1 MAVPRALPL
10 NELLDEFRAG
20 RIALPA
26 LLEAIKTRGVLDEA
40 DYRAEVAQLEQMRDA
55 GQLDA
60 DVVLAMIAR
69 LGAMRI
75 IGARPPV
82 DADATVVMPAVT
94 PKPPPATPAP
104 DPELT
109 LVQPTA
115 QPAPDDEMTMV
126 KPHAPAA
133 PAGGASPGDTSTRGT
148 TSSLSSL
155 GSWESIAAKEGGDY
169 VTVGSLLK
177 GRFHLERELGRGGM
191 GVVYLAKDERKVEAR
206 DRDPY
211 VAVKVLND
219 EFRRHPDSLI
229 ALQRESRRSQLL
241 AHDNIVRVFDFDKDR
256 TIVFMTMEFIDGS
269 DLKSLIR
276 ERAYNGMPLAKARP
290 LIEGMAR
297 ALARAHAAGIVHSDF
312 KPGNVMVTRE
322 GVPKV
327 FDFGIARAGKF
338 AGDAAG
344 EQTVFDAGTLGAL
357 TPAYAS
363 LEMIRGGEPSPSDD
377 IYALG
382 CVSFELL
389 TGKHPFDKVS
399 AEVVLKEGRKPPA
412 VPGLTRRQYRTLC
425 DSVALNSAQRLKSA
439 EALIEGLRE
448 VGLKERMG
456 PYVLG
461 GSLALVLLMA
471 GGWGVT
477 RYMHSHHLA
486 KVIASFSATGKQ
498 RYANE
503 VQAMQALSSLDE
515 DDRKRVIIDQGE
527 AIQNYLLSR
536 IDAYW
541 QPAQKRF
548 DYAGAQ
554 RVLALRDQLRLYSPA
569 LDMKRGELERQR
581 NELLNTLDTQLSK
594 QIDAGAIFENQPD
607 NVVATLTRIRAV
619 DPGSALLKN
628 AELELKYDVAI
639 SQSLAA
645 DRLDEAK
652 QRLQLATRLF
662 PGSARLQQR
671 DAQLAA
677 DEQAATL
684 RQVAAAAQATPGAQ
698 SLPDARREL
707 ASLVAKPATSADW
720 EAAVTRAATPLQ
732 NDSAAETKRLFDALG
747 DAMAGE
753 ASRVTDPMQ
762 VQRTLAWVNFG
773 LQYAPRSPRLLE
785 QRSRL
790 DGLQQQMEAQLAKD
804 SVAAEIDSRI
814 ESMRRA
820 AAANDV
826 AKAQESLDRVRS
838 LQGNHPFLVN
848 EGPQLLASAYLGQA
862 REAFQRGRYQ
872 AAADITG
879 QGVRALGNRAD
890 LRSARERYGFVAE
903 VMQGGTSALAGTD
916 YDRLKKQLTDL
927 RKTDSTALDGLE
939 ADLKQRGQ
947 LPQGSFSA
955 RLEARKP
962 AQASTAAPAEASSA
976 APTAAV
982 ATNAPAAQAAAKAA
996 AGTTAAPAT
1005 AAKSN
1010 ANTPAGPDPCG
1021 VPALVGAGKACFDM
1035 LDGKRG
1041 PAMIV
1046 VPGVGSGGAYAL
1058 SRAEIT
1064 VNDFNRYCTATGQCH
1079 AMTVEDAELGNL
1091 PVSNISLSQ
1100 AKAYAAWL
1108 TSSSGY
1114 TYRLPTDAEWLHA
1127 AQAGGSWK
1135 QSEDSNCIPPTAN
1148 GSDVA
1153 GAPVA
1158 ARGREPNPWGLINMS
1173 GNVWEWVTHDGATLV
1188 RGGSF
1193 NSYWSDCTVE
1203 ARRADSG
1210 APQKDVGFRVLREL
1224 K

>member
-10 NELLDEFRAG
+10 IELVDELRAG

-26 LLEAIKTRGVLDEA
+26 LLDAVKARGVLDEA
-40 DYRAEVAQLEQMRDA
+40 DYRAEVAQLEQMGEA
-55 GQLDA
+55 GELDA
-60 DVVLAMIAR
+60 DVVLALIAR

-75 IGARPPV
+75 IAARAPV
-82 DADATVVMPAVT
+82 DADLTVMMPAAA
-94 PKPPPATPAP
+94 KPLQTP

-109 LVQPTA
+109 IVQVPSSPALV
-115 QPAPDDEMTMV
+115 DEMTVV
-126 KPHAPAA
+126 KPQAHGPTQAA
-133 PAGGASPGDTSTRGT
+133 HSPGDTSTHGT

-256 TIVFMTMEFIDGS
+256 TIVFMTMEYIDGS

-297 ALARAHAAGIVHSDF
+297 ALGRAHAAGIVHSDF
-312 KPGNVMVTRE
+312 KPGNVMVTRD
-322 GVPKV
+322 GLPKV

-338 AGDAAG
+338 AGDASG
-344 EQTVFDAGTLGAL
+344 EQTLFDAGTLGAL

-363 LEMIRGGEPSPSDD
+363 LEMIRGSEPSPNDD

-382 CVSFELL
+382 CVCFELL

-399 AEVVLKEGRKPPA
+399 AEVVQKEGRKPPA
-412 VPGLTRRQYRTLC
+412 VPGLTRRQHKTLC
-425 DSVALNSAQRLKSA
+425 DSVALTSDQRLKNA

-461 GSLALVLLMA
+461 GSLALILLVG
-471 GGWGVT
+471 GGWGVS

-503 VQAMQALSSLDE
+503 VQAMQALATLDE

-527 AIQNYLLSR
+527 AIQSYLLSR
-536 IDAYW
+536 IDTYW
-541 QPAQKRF
+541 QPSQQRF

-569 LDMKRGELERQR
+569 LDMKRGELEQQR
-581 NELLNTLDTQLSK
+581 NELLNTLDTQLTR
-594 QIDAGAIFENQPD
+594 QIDAGAIFEDQPD
-607 NVVATLTRIRAV
+607 NVVTTLARIRAV

-628 AELELKYDVAI
+628 AELELKYDAAI
-639 SQSLAA
+639 GQSLAA

-652 QRLQLATRLF
+652 QRLALATTLF

-671 DAQLAA
+671 GVQLAA
-677 DEQAATL
+677 DEQTASLQQIAT
-684 RQVAAAAQATPGAQ
+684 AAQAAPSTQ
-698 SLPDARREL
+698 SLTDARREL
-707 ASLVAKPATSADW
+707 ADLLAKPASTVDW
-720 EAAVTRAATPLQ
+720 EAAITRVATPLK
-732 NDSAAETKRLFDALG
+732 NDNAPETQRLFDALG
-747 DAMAGE
+747 NTVADE
-753 ASRVTDPMQ
+753 AAKVTDPMQ
-762 VQRTLAWVNFG
+762 AQRTLAWVNFG
-773 LQYAPRSPRLLE
+773 LQYVPRSSRLLE
-785 QRSRL
+785 QRGRL
-790 DGLQQQMEAQLAKD
+790 DGLQQQLEAQLAKD

-826 AKAQESLDRVRS
+826 AKAQESLDRVRT
-838 LQGNHPFLVN
+838 LQPNAPFLAN
-848 EGPQLLASAYLGQA
+848 EGPQLLATAYLGQA
-862 REAFQRGRYQ
+862 KDAFQRGRYQ
-872 AAADITG
+872 GAADIAG
-879 QGVRALGNRAD
+879 QGTRALGSRAD
-890 LRSARERYGFVAE
+890 LRSARERYAFVSDL
-903 VMQGGTSALAGTD
+903 MQGGTSALTDAD
-916 YDRLKKQLTDL
+916 YDRLKKQLGDL
-927 RKTDSTALDGLE
+927 RKTDSATLE
-939 ADLKQRGQ
+939 SLETDMKQRGQ
-947 LPQGSFSA
+947 LPQGSFAA

-962 AQASTAAPAEASSA
+962 AAALIVTPATASSA
-976 APTAAV
+976 APAI
-982 ATNAPAAQAAAKAA
+982 AP
-996 AGTTAAPAT
+996 T
-1005 AAKSN
+1005 
-1010 ANTPAGPDPCG
+1010 ANTPAAQTAKSTAAAVTATQTTATKAGVATGPDPCG
-1021 VPALVGAGKACFDM
+1021 GSALVGAGKVCSDV

-1041 PAMIV
+1041 PSLVV
-1046 VPGVGSGGAYAL
+1046 VPGVGSGAAYAM

-1064 VNDFNRYCTATGQCH
+1064 VNDFNRFCTASGQCH
-1079 AMTVEDAELGNL
+1079 AITVDDPELGSL
-1091 PVSNISLSQ
+1091 PVSNISLVQ

-1108 TSSSGY
+1108 TSSTGF
-1114 TYRLPTDAEWLHA
+1114 TYRLPSDAEWLHA
-1127 AQAGGSWK
+1127 AQAGQSWK
-1135 QSEDSNCIPPTAN
+1135 QSEDSNCIPPTSQGA
-1148 GSDVA
+1148 DVA

-1158 ARGREPNPWGLINMS
+1158 ARGREPNPWGLVNMS
-1173 GNVWEWVTHDGATLV
+1173 GNVWEWVTNDGATLV

-1203 ARRADSG
+1203 ARRTDSG
-1210 APQKDVGFRVLREL
+1210 TPQKDVGFRVLREL

>member
-10 NELLDEFRAG
+10 TELVEEFRAG
-20 RIALPA
+20 RVALPA
-26 LLEAIKTRGVLDEA
+26 LLEAVKARGVLDEA
-40 DYRAEVAQLEQMRDA
+40 DYRAEVLQLERMRDA
-55 GQLDA
+55 GELDA
-60 DVVLAMIAR
+60 DVVLALIAR

-75 IGARPPV
+75 IAARAP
-82 DADATVVMPAVT
+82 ADPDVTVVMPTA
-94 PKPPPATPAP
+94 KPPQTP

-109 LVQPTA
+109 IVQVPSSSA
-115 QPAPDDEMTMV
+115 ADDEMTVV
-126 KPHAPAA
+126 KPQAHGPRQAEP
-133 PAGGASPGDTSTRGT
+133 GPGDTSTHGT

-256 TIVFMTMEFIDGS
+256 TIVFMTMEYIDGS

-297 ALARAHAAGIVHSDF
+297 ALGRAHAAGIVHSDF

-338 AGDAAG
+338 AGDASG
-344 EQTVFDAGTLGAL
+344 EQTLFDAGTLGAL

-363 LEMIRGGEPSPSDD
+363 LEMIRGSEPSPSDD

-382 CVSFELL
+382 CVCFELL

-399 AEVVLKEGRKPPA
+399 AEVVQKEGRKPPA
-412 VPGLTRRQYRTLC
+412 VPGLTRRQHKTLC
-425 DSVALNSAQRLKSA
+425 DSVALTSDQRLKSA

-448 VGLKERMG
+448 VSLKERMG
-456 PYVLG
+456 PYVVG
-461 GSLALVLLMA
+461 GSLALVLLVA
-471 GGWGVT
+471 GGWGVS
-477 RYMHSHHLA
+477 RYMHSHHIA

-503 VQAMQALSSLDE
+503 MQAMQALATLDE
-515 DDRKRVIIDQGE
+515 DDRKRVIIDQGD
-527 AIQNYLLSR
+527 AIQSYLLSR

-541 QPAQKRF
+541 QPSQQRF

-569 LDMKRGELERQR
+569 LDMKRGELEQQR
-581 NELLNTLDTQLSK
+581 NELLNTLDTQLTR
-594 QIDAGAIFENQPD
+594 QINAEAIFENQPD
-607 NVVATLTRIRAV
+607 NVVTTLAQIRAV

-628 AELELKYDVAI
+628 AELELKYDTAI
-639 SQSLAA
+639 GQSLAA

-652 QRLQLATRLF
+652 QRLVLATKLF

-671 DAQLAA
+671 GAQLAA
-677 DEQAATL
+677 DEQLASLQQIAT
-684 RQVAAAAQATPGAQ
+684 AAQAAQGTQ
-698 SLPDARREL
+698 SLADARREL
-707 ASLVAKPATSADW
+707 ADLLAKPTSNMDW
-720 EAAVTRAATPLQ
+720 ETAVTRAAAPLKSD
-732 NDSAAETKRLFDALG
+732 NAPETQRLFDALG
-747 DAMAGE
+747 NAVADE
-753 ASRVTDPMQ
+753 ASKVTDPMQ
-762 VQRTLAWVNFG
+762 AQRTLAWVNFG
-773 LQYAPRSPRLLE
+773 LQYVPRSSRLLE

-790 DGLQQQMEAQLAKD
+790 DGLQKQLEAQLAKD
-804 SVAAEIDSRI
+804 SIAAEIDSRI

-826 AKAQESLDRVRS
+826 AKAQESLDRVRT
-838 LQGNHPFLVN
+838 LQANHPFLAN
-848 EGPQLLASAYLGQA
+848 EGPQLLATAYLGQA
-862 REAFQRGRYQ
+862 RDAFQRGRYQ
-872 AAADITG
+872 GAADITG
-879 QGVRALGNRAD
+879 QGVRVLGSRAD
-890 LRSARERYGFVAE
+890 LRSARDRYVFVSDL
-903 VMQGGTSALAGTD
+903 MQGGTSALSDAD
-916 YDRLKKQLTDL
+916 YERLKKQLADL
-927 RKTDSTALDGLE
+927 RKTDSAAMEGLE
-939 ADLKQRGQ
+939 TDMKQRGQ

-962 AQASTAAPAEASSA
+962 AA
-976 APTAAV
+976 APTTAPATASSVAPVAAS
-982 ATNAPAAQAAAKAA
+982 ATNAPAAQTAKSTAAATAVAQTPTTKTNAA
-996 AGTTAAPAT
+996 T
-1005 AAKSN
+1005 
-1010 ANTPAGPDPCG
+1010 GPDPCG
-1021 VPALVGAGKACFDM
+1021 DPALVGAGKVCSDAI
-1035 LDGKRG
+1035 DGKRG
-1041 PAMIV
+1041 PSLVV
-1046 VPGVGSGGAYAL
+1046 VPGVGSGAAYAM

-1064 VNDFNRYCTATGQCH
+1064 VNDYNRFCAASGQCH
-1079 AMTVEDAELGNL
+1079 AITVDDPELGSL
-1091 PVSNISLSQ
+1091 PVSNISLGQ

-1108 TSSSGY
+1108 SSSTGF

-1127 AQAGGSWK
+1127 AQAGQSWK
-1135 QSEDSNCIPPTAN
+1135 QSEDSNCIPPTSQGA
-1148 GSDVA
+1148 DVA

-1158 ARGREPNPWGLINMS
+1158 ARGREPNPWGLVNMS
-1173 GNVWEWVTHDGATLV
+1173 GNVWEWVTSDGATLV

-1203 ARRADSG
+1203 ARRTDSG